1 MKIGSVITK
10 LRNKRGL
17 TQDQMAD
24 ILGVKRARYNSWEN
38 DIAKPDI
45 EMLSKI
51 ALFHKVSTDYILGIE
66 QEATN
71 NTTNID
77 IKNIIELTDSIYY
90 DGIKC
95 TAEDKAKM
103 IGVLEAIFWEAKKLH
118 KDTK

>member
-1 MKIGSVITK
+1 MKIGSTITK

-51 ALFHKVSTDYILGIE
+51 ALFHKVSTDYLLGIE
-66 QEATN
+66 QEIITDSA
-71 NTTNID
+71 NTD
-77 IKNIIELTDSIYY
+77 IKSIIELSDSIYY
-90 DGIKC
+90 DGVKC
-95 TAEDKAKM
+95 SPEDKAKM
-103 IGVLEAIFWEAKKLH
+103 IGVLETIFWEAKQLH
-118 KDTK
+118 KDNK